1 VAHRRA
7 DRYRRSLMSTTVPT
21 APTSVERL
29 WIAVDS
35 ASQRVLEVARKVAG
49 TSSTLLIRGESGS
62 GKDLLAQVIHY
73 LSPAREEPFLK
84 IDCGALPPE
93 LLESELFGHE
103 RGAFTGAAGQKRGR
117 LEMAG
122 AGTIVLDEV
131 AALTLPMQAK
141 ILRVVEEK
149 KFERLGGNATL
160 RIESRLIALTN
171 VDLEAAVRQRTFRE
185 DLYYRLNV
193 VPIDIPAL
201 RQRRLDILPLAE
213 SLLGKLVKIHRMPQV
228 TLSPPVRRVLE
239 KYDFPGNGRELRNML
254 ERALLLSGGGEIQLA
269 HLPEHLAQGHSG
281 AEKLMSLEEME
292 QRYIAEVLDHTH
304 GRKSRAAK
312 ILGISRK
319 TLLEKRK
326 RYGLD

>member
-1 VAHRRA
+1 MTANPP
-7 DRYRRSLMSTTVPT
+7 SPSGPT
-21 APTSVERL
+21 ESVTVERL
-29 WIAVDS
+29 WIAVDP
-35 ASQRVLEVARKVAG
+35 ASQRVLEMARKVAP
-49 TSSTLLIRGESGS
+49 TSSTLLIRGESGA

-84 IDCGALPPE
+84 IDCAALPPE

-103 RGAFTGAAGQKRGR
+103 RGAFTGALAQKRGR

-149 KFERLGGNATL
+149 KFERLGGNTTL
-160 RIESRLIALTN
+160 RIDSRLIALTN
-171 VDLEAAVRQRTFRE
+171 VDLEAAVKQRAFRE

-193 VPIDIPAL
+193 VPLEVPPLRRRRADIV
-201 RQRRLDILPLAE
+201 PLAE
-213 SLLGKLVKIHRMPQV
+213 DLLNKLAKIHR
-228 TLSPPVRRVLE
+228 LPPVALSVQARREME

-254 ERALLLSGGGEIQLA
+254 ERALLLSGGREIQLS
-269 HLPEHLAQGHSG
+269 HLPAHFSQGHSG

-292 QRYIAEVLDHTH
+292 RRYIGEVLDHTH